1 MTGERHT
8 VDVAVRWSDQDA
20 YGHVNH
26 ARVVTLL
33 EEARTSLLFDEATRA
48 GVSAFEAGL
57 LVSALEVRYRR
68 PIPWTPAGVRVQMW
82 AHELRAA
89 SFRVGYRLLLAGE
102 DADGVA
108 GAAGRPAVEASTQ
121 LVPYDLAASRPR
133 RLTPQE
139 RTFVGRYLEEGP

>member
-1 MTGERHT
+1 MAGERYA

-33 EEARTSLLFDEATRA
+33 EEARTALLFDEATRA

-57 LVSALEVRYRR
+57 LVSAPEVRYRR
-68 PIPWTPAGVRVQMW
+68 PIPWGPGGVRVQMW
-82 AHELRAA
+82 VHELRAA
-89 SFRVGYRLLLAGE
+89 SFRVGYRLLLIGE
-102 DADGVA
+102 DGNGGEAR
-108 GAAGRPAVEASTQ
+108 RPAVEASTQ
-121 LVPYDLAASRPR
+121 LVPYELAAARPR

-139 RTFVGRYLEEGP
+139 REFVGRYLEDGP